1 MKKPSADEKYICIHG
16 HFYQPPRDNPWLNE
30 VELQDSAYPYH
41 DWNERITAECY
52 ARNAAS
58 RVQDN
63 QGRIIEIINNYEHI
77 SFNFGPTLLEWMAEH
92 APETYEAIL
101 EADRRSLN
109 RFSGHGSAIAQVY
122 NHMIMPLANE
132 RDRETQVIWGIRDF
146 EFRFGRKPE
155 GMWLAETAVDTPSL
169 ETLAAHGI
177 KFTILSPYQALRYRK
192 IGQEDWKDGTGAKI
206 DPRRPYRCKLPSGR
220 HIDLFFYDGPV
231 SQGIAFEGLLN
242 SGEAFANRLVGQLDH
257 SVEEPQIMHIATDG
271 ETYGHHHKLGEMAL
285 SYCLRHIEEEKPA
298 KITIY
303 GEYLEKFP
311 PTYEAEIIE
320 ESSWSCAHGVERWR
334 SNCGCN
340 TGGNLGWAQEWR
352 GPLRD
357 ALDYLRAELITIYE
371 EHLQAFTPDP
381 WKLRNQYIQVILNR
395 SEENIEDFFS
405 ENIQRPLNQGEK
417 VKLLKL
423 LEMQYHTMLMYT
435 SCGWFFDELT
445 GIETIQDIFYAARA
459 LQLAE
464 EISGRKLEE
473 EFLKKLEKAES
484 NLPSYENGANAYK
497 REVQPAILD
506 LTRVGAHYAISS
518 LFTHYKEV
526 QPLYSYMARSELYNF
541 QEAGREKIGI
551 GRALLKSRITWEEER
566 IAFAILHLGD
576 HHMFGGV
583 RRFQDQEN
591 FMAMEEEFTSAFEK
605 TNVFDIIML
614 IDKHFGSHNYSF
626 WHLFKDDQKKV
637 LNQVLEQNAHDIER
651 EFRKVYENN
660 YSLIQAMN
668 QLDQSL
674 PLSLR
679 TTVSFVINASFR
691 RLLEE
696 PELDLPDFKNL
707 VEEFKR
713 VKSST
718 ELDTITL
725 NFIATDRITEMM
737 QQLRENPQNEVL
749 FLRLIE
755 TLTLLKEAG
764 LEPDLWKAQN
774 YCYQLK
780 REIQPD
786 LVLAGTTEEVE
797 QQTPATKIK
806 YKELF
811 ETLNIKA

>member
-41 DWNERITAECY
+41 DWNERVTAECY

-63 QGRIIEIINNYEHI
+63 QGRITEIINNYEHI

-92 APETYEAIL
+92 APETYAAIL

-109 RFSGHGSAIAQVY
+109 RFSGHGAAIAQVY

-132 RDRETQVIWGIRDF
+132 RDRETQVIWGLRDF
-146 EFRFGRKPE
+146 ESRFGRKPE
-155 GMWLAETAVDTPSL
+155 GMWLAETAADTPTL

-192 IGQEDWKDGTGAKI
+192 TGETEWKDGTGAKI
-206 DPRRPYRCKLPSGR
+206 DPRRPYRCHLPSGR

-242 SGEAFANRLVGQLDH
+242 SGEAFANRLVGQLDY
-257 SVEEPQIMHIATDG
+257 SVEEPQLMHIATDG

-285 SYCLRHIEEEKPA
+285 SYCLRHIEEDKPA

-340 TGGNLGWAQEWR
+340 TGGNAGWTQEWR

-357 ALDYLRAELITIYE
+357 ALDYLQAELITIYE
-371 EHLQAFTPDP
+371 EQLQAYTPDP

-395 SEENIEDFFS
+395 SEENIENFFR
-405 ENIQRPLNQGEK
+405 ENIQRPLDQEEK

-464 EISGRKLEE
+464 ELSGRRLEE
-473 EFLKKLEKAES
+473 EFLNKLEKAGS
-484 NLPSYENGANAYK
+484 NLPSYENGANAYRK
-497 REVQPAILD
+497 EVQPAILD

-526 QPLYSYMARSELYNF
+526 QPIYSYMARSELYNF
-541 QEAGREKIGI
+541 QEAGREKLGI
-551 GRALLKSRITWEEER
+551 GRAVLKSRITWEEER

-583 RRFQDQEN
+583 RRFRDQEN
-591 FMAMEEEFTSAFEK
+591 FKAMEEEFTTAFEK

-651 EFRKVYENN
+651 EFRKVYESN
-660 YSLIQAMN
+660 YSLIQAIN
-668 QLDQSL
+668 QLGQSL

-713 VKSST
+713 VESST
-718 ELDTITL
+718 ELDTVTL
-725 NFIATDRITEMM
+725 NFIATERITEMM
-737 QQLRENPQNEVL
+737 QQLRENPQDEVL

-755 TLTLLKEAG
+755 TLGLLREAG

-780 REIQPD
+780 REMQPD
-786 LVLAGTTEEVE
+786 LVLAGTAEELE
-797 QQTPATKIK
+797 QPNQALEIK
-806 YKELF
+806 YKQLF
-811 ETLNIKA
+811 EILNIKA